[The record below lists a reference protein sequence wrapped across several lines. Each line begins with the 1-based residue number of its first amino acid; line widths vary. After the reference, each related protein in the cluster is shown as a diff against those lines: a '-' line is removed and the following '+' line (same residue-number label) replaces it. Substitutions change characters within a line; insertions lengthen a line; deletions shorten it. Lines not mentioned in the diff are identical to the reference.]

1 VAEATGMPLGT
12 AAFAA
17 HLRARYLE

>member
-1 VAEATGMPLGT
+1 VTEATGMPLGT